1 MKFIQVLEQFRA
13 LGGIAENIELRYG
26 SFGRGIFPVN
36 PALSVKIVT
45 PSKLLISSER
55 ISLNKENKIR
65 INAKLD
71 PLIINFFENY
81 QQFFGWG
88 DGGLDEVSK
97 YHIELCML
105 PKKIKQLL
113 LMLGWAESDFDHK
126 KNKDYLL
133 DYLISRQIRISDK
146 SVIMPIMELINHS
159 EQGKSY
165 IADNG
170 VKIEG
175 VFNAEVLAK
184 YHGNF
189 DAFHFFKNYRFVSAS
204 DTVLSC
210 DVKIALPK
218 IGLINISRFD
228 RDVETKDGQVI
239 PKIIRKRSEIRI
251 SFLEIANEKSMVSSK
266 QKFIEQMRDFEISTA
281 ELSNIFNGLV
291 THNIKVREDLIAEC
305 KLCLYKMARDLESIA
320 QSQINTLRKISGNAL
335 IVCQS

>member
-1 MKFIQVLEQFRA
+1 
-13 LGGIAENIELRYG
+13 
-26 SFGRGIFPVN
+26 
-36 PALSVKIVT
+36 
-45 PSKLLISSER
+45 
-55 ISLNKENKIR
+55 
-65 INAKLD
+65 
-71 PLIINFFENY
+71 
-81 QQFFGWG
+81 
-88 DGGLDEVSK
+88 
-97 YHIELCML
+97 
-105 PKKIKQLL
+105 
-113 LMLGWAESDFDHK
+113 
-126 KNKDYLL
+126 
-133 DYLISRQIRISDK
+133 
-146 SVIMPIMELINHS
+146 MPIMELINHS
-159 EQGKSY
+159 EQGKPY

-175 VFNAEVLAK
+175 IFKAEVLAK

-210 DVKIALPK
+210 DVKIGHPE

-228 RDVETKDGQVI
+228 RDIETKDGQVI

-281 ELSNIFNGLV
+281 ELSNMFNGLV
-291 THNIKVREDLIAEC
+291 AHNIKVREDLIAEC